1 MNKTKL
7 LDLIMS
13 LTDEDKELDMLEK
26 IEDLEERIKVIE
38 LSLEK
43 IYQYLIDE
51 DGE

>member
-13 LTDEDKELDMLEK
+13 LTEEDKELDMLEK

>member
-26 IEDLEERIKVIE
+26 IEDLEERIKIIE